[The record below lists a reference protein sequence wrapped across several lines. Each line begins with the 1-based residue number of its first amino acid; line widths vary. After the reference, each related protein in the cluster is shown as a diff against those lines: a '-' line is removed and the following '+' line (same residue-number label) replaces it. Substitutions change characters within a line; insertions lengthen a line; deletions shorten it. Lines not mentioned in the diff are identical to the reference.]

1 MPNTLPAASRVRKP
15 PVIAAPTLQERKQ
28 ELVRTAIWDAA
39 TDLFAEEGFDET
51 TVDDIAKKAGVSRRS
66 FFRYFSSKSDLMA
79 YGVFGYGTQLNDAIE
94 ACPPHL
100 PMEDVFRRSVFQ
112 VAQQCAAHPR
122 TRKVMEI
129 AAKYP
134 AAREALQSR
143 IAELQGRVA
152 AAFEP
157 RCRHSANSDFPPEV
171 VASLTLSVL
180 GVIFQEWFVHGDEDV
195 AATAERVLETL
206 GRLLSNHSNRRQ
218 NVQKVDAY
226 ATAAGQSSCT
236 QSRKTAS
243 GKRLCQETPP
253 VGNSALGNVAA
264 RNQQH
269 SQARMFRDDL
279 ARQIDAVLIG
289 GQRDIGDQDVD
300 GAAGRAGHR

>member
-1 MPNTLPAASRVRKP
+1 MQISPGMLGYSTVPNTLSAASRVRKP

-51 TVDDIAKKAGVSRRS
+51 TVDDIAQKAGVSRRS

-79 YGVFGYGTQLNDAIE
+79 YGILGYGTQLNDAID
-94 ACPPHL
+94 ACPPHI
-100 PMEDVFRRSVFQ
+100 PMEEVFRRTVFQ
-112 VAQQCAAHPR
+112 VAKQCAAHPR

-152 AAFEP
+152 AAFAT
-157 RCRHSANSDFPPEV
+157 RCHHSSNAVFPPEV

-180 GVIFQEWFVHGDEDV
+180 GVIFQEWFVHGDEEV
-195 AATAERVLETL
+195 AATAERVLDTL
-206 GRLLSNHSNRRQ
+206 GRLLNNHSKKRQ
-218 NVQKVDAY
+218 N
-226 ATAAGQSSCT
+226 
-236 QSRKTAS
+236 
-243 GKRLCQETPP
+243 
-253 VGNSALGNVAA
+253 
-264 RNQQH
+264 
-269 SQARMFRDDL
+269 SQR
-279 ARQIDAVLIG
+279 
-289 GQRDIGDQDVD
+289 
-300 GAAGRAGHR
+300 

>member
-1 MPNTLPAASRVRKP
+1 M
-15 PVIAAPTLQERKQ
+15 
-28 ELVRTAIWDAA
+28 
-39 TDLFAEEGFDET
+39 
-51 TVDDIAKKAGVSRRS
+51 DDIAKKAGVSRRS

-218 NVQKVDAY
+218 KVQK
-226 ATAAGQSSCT
+226 
-236 QSRKTAS
+236 
-243 GKRLCQETPP
+243 
-253 VGNSALGNVAA
+253 
-264 RNQQH
+264 
-269 SQARMFRDDL
+269 
-279 ARQIDAVLIG
+279 
-289 GQRDIGDQDVD
+289 
-300 GAAGRAGHR
+300 